1 MNGSASPQPAAI
13 PRRPKKKSR
22 AKAFI
27 GTILALILAGAG
39 AFAYWST
46 TLGPKNLRGDLLL
59 HKVRR
64 EPMQLTVVERG
75 TLESA
80 DNREVVCRV
89 KAGTKTSTLNIKWVI
104 DDGAQVKSGE
114 RLMEIDD
121 SALQDQLKAEKIILD
136 QARAAWITAEEN
148 YKIVR
153 SLSESDISNARIAV
167 TLAEINVKKYLEGDF
182 QQALKDV
189 DGRLK
194 LAVSDL
200 EIQRERVAWA
210 ERAAT
215 RDYLS
220 DGQYK
225 AEKSK
230 FGSLKVALDK
240 VNEER
245 RVLIDYTKVLEV
257 TTREN
262 TLAEAKRNLERKIN
276 EAKAKEVQADSDRI
290 TKKSVF
296 EQEQDKY
303 DDIEDQIRKCIITSP
318 QDGMVVYF
326 VSDQS
331 RFGSGSSQSIIA
343 QGEPVKEGQKL
354 MRIPDLRHML
364 VNTKVH
370 EAMVSRI
377 RGDIWQPT
385 GFCDVLRA
393 ALFVQPDSFAR
404 LLNLNAMPE
413 IRERLRDR
421 ELQKI
426 FDGMRATV
434 RVEAFPD
441 RILRGHVKSVA
452 TVAGQQDWMSAD
464 VKTYQTMVAIDES
477 LEGLKPGMSA
487 EVTIH
492 VESTEQN
499 VLTVPIQAV
508 VGGVELGRQRKVF
521 VNSAEGP
528 KERDVTIGL
537 SNEKIVEVKEGLQEG
552 DEIVLNPKAI
562 LGDKVK
568 TRQVIENERGG
579 MSGGNG
585 EGKGRGKGKRGG
597 DGMPPN
603 MMPGG
608 GAPGGGA
615 PPGGGGAPAVKENK

>member
-1 MNGSASPQPAAI
+1 M
-13 PRRPKKKSR
+13 
-22 AKAFI
+22 
-27 GTILALILAGAG
+27 GTALVLALTVAGG
-39 AFAYWST
+39 FAYWAT
-46 TLGPKNLRGDLLL
+46 TLGPKNVRGDLLL
-59 HKVRR
+59 HKVRL

-104 DDGAQVKSGE
+104 DDGAQVKTGE

-136 QARAAWITAEEN
+136 QARAAWVAAEEN
-148 YKIVR
+148 YKIIR
-153 SLSESDISNARIAV
+153 SQNESAITNAETAVILADIN
-167 TLAEINVKKYLEGDF
+167 LKKYLEGDF

-189 DGRLK
+189 EGRLK
-194 LAVSDL
+194 LAGSDL

-225 AEKSK
+225 AEKAR
-230 FGSLKVALDK
+230 FDSLKVALDK
-240 VNEER
+240 VQEER
-245 RVLIDYTKVLEV
+245 RVLNEYTKVLEV
-257 TTREN
+257 TTRQN
-262 TLAEAKRNLERKIN
+262 TQAEARRALERAKN
-276 EAKAKEVQADSDRI
+276 EARAKEVQADSDRV
-290 TKKSVF
+290 TKKSIF

-326 VSDQS
+326 VSEQS

-377 RGDIWQPT
+377 KGDIWQPT

-393 ALFVQPDSFAR
+393 ALLVQPDGLAR
-404 LLNLNAMPE
+404 LMNINAMPE
-413 IRERLRDR
+413 IRERLRDH
-421 ELQKI
+421 ELSKV
-426 FDGMRATV
+426 FDGMRASV

-441 RILRGHVKSVA
+441 RLLRGHVKSVA

-492 VESTEQN
+492 VESTDQN

-521 VNSAEGP
+521 VNTPEGP

-537 SNEKIVEVKEGLQEG
+537 SNEKIVEVKDGLQEG
-552 DEIVLNPKAI
+552 DEIVINPKAI

-568 TRQVIENERGG
+568 TRQVIDNERGG
-579 MSGGNG
+579 MPGGG

-597 DGMPPN
+597 D
-603 MMPGG
+603 MM
-608 GAPGGGA
+608 PGGGA
-615 PPGGGGAPAVKENK
+615 PPGGGGAPAIKEQK